1 MFARAFEANDGI
13 VQGQVRKVD
22 CEIKAGNLG
31 LPQEHGQVFSGKNSS
46 ENAQD
51 LVESGQTA
59 LAGIIVETNI
69 SPYPPIATGLKKD
82 SLVRSTLRRNLKGRI
97 DGISRIRFDR
107 ETGGAIRVVTKG
119 DNLFTND
126 TDLLGIKSR
135 PSQG

>member
-46 ENAQD
+46 ENAPD
-51 LVESGQTA
+51 LVESGPTA
-59 LAGIIVETNI
+59 LGIIVETNI

-82 SLVRSTLRRNLKGRI
+82 SLVKATLRRNLKGRI

-107 ETGGAIRVVTKG
+107 ETGGAIRLVSKV
-119 DNLFTND
+119 DNLLTKD
-126 TDLLGIKSR
+126 TDLLRIKSR

>member
-31 LPQEHGQVFSGKNSS
+31 LRQEHGQIFSGKNSS
-46 ENAQD
+46 ENAPD
-51 LVESGQTA
+51 LLESGQTA
-59 LAGIIVETNI
+59 LGITVETNI
-69 SPYPPIATGLKKD
+69 SPYPPVATGLKKD
-82 SLVRSTLRRNLKGRI
+82 SLVRATLRRNLKGRI